1 MSSIYILTAIFIW
14 SSLGIIIR
22 MADTALTNTIFF
34 PALIALIAQCTILF
48 STGER
53 KKLPE
58 LRNIPTLFLLGPFFL
73 LNNLFFYYAFTHTT
87 IANAVLT
94 HYTAPIFVAV
104 LSPLLLKERIDRFV
118 VLAII
123 VSSAGLWLML
133 NGFSY
138 SDENISGIT
147 AGVLSGVA
155 YALIIIIGRF
165 LTRNYSILIITIFQN
180 LVVVLLLFPFVNE
193 IPLEIAGYLVLMG
206 LLHST
211 VAPLLYIKGLQ
222 KVRATK
228 AAVLGY
234 LEPVGAMLLA
244 LIFYSE
250 APGFRSLMGGFLIIF
265 SGYIIIIK
273 HSGKTAGEHG

>member
-1 MSSIYILTAIFIW
+1 
-14 SSLGIIIR
+14 
-22 MADTALTNTIFF
+22 
-34 PALIALIAQCTILF
+34 
-48 STGER
+48 
-53 KKLPE
+53 
-58 LRNIPTLFLLGPFFL
+58 

-104 LSPLLLKERIDRFV
+104 LAPLLLKEAIDRFV

-138 SDENISGIT
+138 SDENIAGIT

-234 LEPVGAMLLA
+234 LEPCGQRCCLRLFFTARYRDTDRLWEV
-244 LIFYSE
+244 
-250 APGFRSLMGGFLIIF
+250 FL
-265 SGYIIIIK
+265 
-273 HSGKTAGEHG
+273 

>member
-22 MADTALTNTIFF
+22 MADTPLTNTIFF

-48 STGER
+48 STSER
-53 KKLPE
+53 KKLPKPG
-58 LRNIPTLFLLGPFFL
+58 NIPTLFLLGPFFL

-104 LSPLLLKERIDRFV
+104 LAPLLLKEAIDRFV

-138 SDENISGIT
+138 SDENIAGIT

-234 LEPVGAMLLA
+234 LEPVAAMLLA

-250 APGFRSLMGGFLIIF
+250 VPGYRSLMGGFLVIF

-273 HSGKTAGEHG
+273 RSGKTAEEHG